1 MMIANT
7 ILAGAALCAL
17 AFYILRFWFDQSESA
32 IISVIVTAVALVMF
46 WLVGSGA
53 DYLASAPA
61 PNVSSC
67 PDARADTVCP
77 SLNLHH
83 ARRRG

>member
-7 ILAGAALCAL
+7 ILAGAALGAL

-32 IISVIVTAVALVMF
+32 VISAIVTAVALVMF

-61 PNVSSC
+61 PAPNVSSR
-67 PDARADTVCP
+67 PDARADTCVP
-77 SLNLHH
+77 G
-83 ARRRG
+83 RG